1 MEHKATIILVI
12 ALCCGIASAYRHD
25 SYMMK
30 GARAVDNDMN
40 DFATEESH
48 GKYKIH

>member
-12 ALCCGIASAYRHD
+12 ALCCGIAFTTHHD
-25 SYMMK
+25 SYMK

-40 DFATEESH
+40 DFATEES